1 MSRFYRWSLPEIKD
15 CLVEAGF
22 QSVHFWI
29 REMPN
34 TKEKGNSEEYN
45 GSRDAKYEELSSF
58 EQLDAW
64 NAYIVGVANL

>member
-1 MSRFYRWSLPEIKD
+1 M
-15 CLVEAGF
+15 VEAGF

-34 TKEKGNSEEYN
+34 TQESGNSEEYH
-45 GSRDAKYEELSSF
+45 GSHDAKYKEMSSF